1 MIHPSEVGSKRKT
14 NRLNAMGLVAAGI
27 VSSCSANA
35 DSGRALDWATNEPV
49 AGAEITLDC
58 SRDPWFSGHSHVHLR
73 TVTRMTDADGRYSFG
88 VFDRI
93 GCSLT
98 TYIVK
103 KAGYDGYFPSPPTFG
118 RDFPKIIYVIKTS
131 DRVLF
136 DLQDLTPN
144 PSVRTYVAATG
155 AESALG
161 NYTPWYEGFFKA
173 KRMATTPREIAY
185 VHEHFCA
192 ELASRYAK
200 LSDEDKESLK
210 HYGVT
215 YHYGGKQDHGMLSGY
230 AAEVV
235 PYCSDR

>member
-1 MIHPSEVGSKRKT
+1 LSTATRNAIAAMIAICG
-14 NRLNAMGLVAAGI
+14 AGF
-27 VSSCSANA
+27 CSLAEA
-35 DSGRALDWATNEPV
+35 ESGQALDWATKEPV

-73 TVTRMTDADGRYSFG
+73 TVTRVTDADGRYSFG

-93 GCSLT
+93 GCTLT
-98 TYIVK
+98 SYVVK
-103 KAGYDGYFPSPPTFG
+103 KAGYDGYFPSPPPATFG
-118 RDFPKIIYVIKTS
+118 RAFPKIEYVIKTS
-131 DRVLF
+131 DRVFF

-155 AESALG
+155 AESAIG

-200 LSDEDKESLK
+200 LSDEDKESLT

-215 YHYGGKQDHGMLSGY
+215 YHYGGKLEHGMLSGY

-235 PYCSDR
+235 PYCGDR

>member
-1 MIHPSEVGSKRKT
+1 LNTVTR
-14 NRLNAMGLVAAGI
+14 NAMAAMIAICGAG
-27 VSSCSANA
+27 CSPVEAE
-35 DSGRALDWATNEPV
+35 SGQALDWATKEPV

-118 RDFPKIIYVIKTS
+118 RAFPKIEYVIKTS
-131 DRVLF
+131 DRVF
-136 DLQDLTPN
+136 FELQDLTPD

-155 AESALG
+155 AESTLG

-230 AAEVV
+230 DTEVV
-235 PYCSDR
+235 PYCADR